1 MKKISETEL
10 AMLINN
16 RTMID
21 YLDRLRMLATS
32 LFTWKGLD
40 DIAGIGA
47 SRFLEQ
53 SLYDEGRACF
63 VKDDTLGFLALKVN
77 PSDKL
82 NVYNLPTKVNAWSI
96 GYNKMYDFDDIVY
109 IMNNELQK
117 PTLAS
122 LELFAYRLYDCERII
137 DTNLNAQRTPV
148 LIEGDTKTILTLKN
162 VYMQYSGNTP
172 FIFGNKQFDIS
183 NKLNVLKTDAP
194 YIVDKLD
201 IHKHQIFNE
210 ALTILGI
217 DNANTDKKERLITNE
232 VESNEDLISYYLNCW
247 YKTRKKA
254 CDEINEKFLKDSDT
268 KVEIIL
274 NKDVI
279 NLINK
284 NENDIINEEN
294 IEDNENES
302 RGDSLWQNI
311 QSLLKH

>member
-10 AMLINN
+10 AMIIND

-21 YLDRLRMLATS
+21 YIDRLKMLSVS

-40 DIAGIGA
+40 DIAGTGA
-47 SRFLEQ
+47 SRFLEL
-53 SLYDEGRACF
+53 SLYEDGKGVF
-63 VKDDTLGFLALKVN
+63 VKDDELGYMALKVN

-82 NVYNLPTKVNAWSI
+82 NVYMLPVKVMCWSI
-96 GYNKMYDFDDIVY
+96 GYNKQYAFDDVVY

-117 PTLAS
+117 PTREFM
-122 LELFAYRLYDCERII
+122 ELFAYRLYETERTI
-137 DTNLNAQRTPV
+137 DINLQAQKTPI

-194 YIVDKLD
+194 FVIDKLD
-201 IHKHQIFNE
+201 VHKHQIFND
-210 ALTILGI
+210 ALTVLGI

-232 VESNEDLISYYLNCW
+232 VESNEQLITYYLNCY

-254 CDEINEKFLKDSDT
+254 CDDINKKFGLNISI
-268 KVEIIL
+268 EL
-274 NKDVI
+274 NKDIIDLLNVT
-279 NLINK
+279 
-284 NENDIINEEN
+284 ENDIINY
-294 IEDNENES
+294 DD
-302 RGDSLWQNI
+302 RGDDDGEIYNYN
-311 QSLLKH
+311 